1 MLKTETPSIS
11 SEANEIQEEFDLLIK
26 QIKKYNKNADFDKIT
41 RAYELACEA
50 HKLQKR
56 VAGGPY
62 VIHPLKVAHI
72 LSDMSLDSDSI
83 TAALLHDVVEDTDVT
98 LDDIKS
104 KFGKDVADLV
114 DGVTKLGRMP
124 YSSKEEQQIE
134 NLRKMF
140 LAMAKDIRVLLIKLA
155 DRLHNMRTISSM
167 PEEKQRQKALE
178 TIEVYSPLAH
188 RLGIQKIKT
197 ELEDISIKI
206 LDPIACK
213 EIEDNIAKK
222 MVQNEAFLSSI
233 EESVK
238 KRLDE
243 AGLKHTI
250 SSRAKHIYS
259 IYRKMYTQ
267 NRSFDEIYDLF
278 AIRIIVDETVD
289 CYNVLGIM
297 HDMYKPIPR
306 RFKDYISTPKP
317 NMYQSLHTTVI
328 GKAGVAFEVQIRT
341 KEMDEVAEMGIAA
354 HWKYKQNITDKK
366 AGENLIWVRQL
377 LEIQKESEDPDD
389 LMRALK
395 IDMFAD
401 EVFVFTPAGDVL
413 NLPQGS
419 TIIDFAYAIH
429 SGVGNNMS
437 GGKVNGRIV
446 PIDSVLHNGDIVEI
460 IRSSSSHG
468 PSLDWLKMCKTS
480 GARNKIRQWFKK
492 EKRDENITRGKNEFE
507 KEIKRN
513 GLSLNDVLKD
523 EIRVPLLNRFSA
535 KSIEDLYAGI
545 GYGGFSLNK
554 VILKVLS
561 EVDKQKKQQEPEPPA
576 ELTAPET
583 AETHHTKN
591 YKGILV
597 EGMDNCLI
605 KLAHCCNPLP
615 GDEVV
620 GFITRGFGVS
630 VHKKNCVNVVNN
642 TERDSN
648 QRWVK
653 VSWTQTSETLFTST
667 LQIVSR
673 DRLNI
678 VADVINLFST
688 MKIKTSSINARETKD
703 GFTLINVSI
712 EIKSLAQLEFVMNKL
727 SRIQG
732 VIDVVRGMQ

>member
-1 MLKTETPSIS
+1 MDSKFQ
-11 SEANEIQEEFDLLIK
+11 ALIER
-26 QIKKYNKNADFDKIT
+26 IKKYNKNADFDKIT
-41 RAYELACEA
+41 RAYELASEA

-56 VAGGPY
+56 VAGDPY
-62 VIHPLKVAHI
+62 IIHPLEVANI
-72 LSDMSLDSDSI
+72 LADMSLDSDSI
-83 TAALLHDVVEDTDVT
+83 TAALLHDVVEDTPVT
-98 LDDIKS
+98 LEDIKS
-104 KFGKDVADLV
+104 QFGKDVADLV
-114 DGVTKLGRMP
+114 DGVTKLGRIP

-167 PEEKQRQKALE
+167 PPDKQRQKALE

-188 RLGIQKIKT
+188 RLGVQKIKT
-197 ELEDISIKI
+197 ELEDISIRI
-206 LDPIACK
+206 LDPVACE
-213 EIEDNIAKK
+213 EIEENISKK
-222 MVQNEAFLSSI
+222 MDQNEAFLSSI
-233 EESVK
+233 EEIVS
-238 KRLDE
+238 KRLNE

-328 GKAGVAFEVQIRT
+328 GKAGVPFEVQIRT

-377 LEIQKESEDPDD
+377 LEIQKESQDPDD

-413 NLPQGS
+413 NLPSGS
-419 TIIDFAYAIH
+419 TVIDFAYAIH
-429 SGVGNNMS
+429 SGVGNKMT

-446 PIDSVLHNGDIVEI
+446 PIDYELQNGDIVEI
-460 IRSSSSHG
+460 IRSASSHG

-492 EKRDENITRGKNEFE
+492 EKRDENIVRGRSEFE
-507 KEIKRN
+507 REIKRN
-513 GLSLNDVLKD
+513 GISLNDVLKD
-523 EIRVPLLNRFSA
+523 EIRVPLLNKFSA
-535 KSIEDLYAGI
+535 KTIEDLYAGI
-545 GYGGFSLNK
+545 GYGGISVNK
-554 VILKVLS
+554 VILKVVN
-561 EVDKQKKQQEPEPPA
+561 EFEKQKKHIEPEPI
-576 ELTAPET
+576 PET
-583 AETHHTKN
+583 STPQTPIKTPAKN

-597 EGMDNCLI
+597 EGMENCLV
-605 KLAHCCNPLP
+605 KLARCCNPLP
-615 GDEVV
+615 GDEIV
-620 GFITRGFGVS
+620 GFITKGFGVS

-642 TERDSN
+642 IERESDT
-648 QRWVK
+648 QRWVN
-653 VSWTQTSETLFTST
+653 VSWTQTNETMFTST

-678 VADVINLFST
+678 VADVLNLFSSL
-688 MKIKTSSINARETKD
+688 KIKTSSINARETKD

-712 EIKSLAQLEFVMNKL
+712 EIKSLEQLEFVMNKL
-727 SRIQG
+727 ARIQG

>member
-1 MLKTETPSIS
+1 MDTKF
-11 SEANEIQEEFDLLIK
+11 QELLTKIK
-26 QIKKYNKNADFDKIT
+26 SYNKNADIDKIT
-41 RAYELACEA
+41 RAYELASEA
-50 HKLQKR
+50 HKDQRR
-56 VAGGPY
+56 VAGDPY
-62 VIHPLKVAHI
+62 IIHPLEVSHI
-72 LSDMSLDSDSI
+72 LADMSLDSDSI
-83 TAALLHDVVEDTDVT
+83 AAALLHDVVEDTDTT

-104 KFGKDVADLV
+104 KFGKEVADLV
-114 DGVTKLGRMP
+114 DGVTKLGRIP

-167 PEEKQRQKALE
+167 PPDKQRQKALE

-197 ELEDISIKI
+197 ELEDISIAI
-206 LDPIACK
+206 LDPIGCK
-213 EIEDNIAKK
+213 EIEENISQK
-222 MVQNEAFLSSI
+222 MNQNEVFLSGI
-233 EESVK
+233 EESVIA
-238 KRLDE
+238 RLNE

-267 NRSFDEIYDLF
+267 NRTFDEIYDLF

-328 GKAGVAFEVQIRT
+328 GKAGVPFEVQIRT

-354 HWKYKQNITDKK
+354 HWKYKQNINDKR

-377 LEIQKESEDPDD
+377 LEIQKESADPDD

-413 NLPQGS
+413 NLPSGS
-419 TIIDFAYAIH
+419 TVIDFAYAIH
-429 SGVGNNMS
+429 SGVGNKMS

-446 PIDSVLHNGDIVEI
+446 PIDYELQNGDIVEI
-460 IRSSSSHG
+460 IRSASSHG

-492 EKRDENITRGKNEFE
+492 EKREENLVRGRNEFE

-513 GLSLNDVLKD
+513 GISLNDVLKD
-523 EIRVPLLNRFSA
+523 EIRIPLLNKFSA
-535 KSIEDLYAGI
+535 KTIEDLYAGI
-545 GYGGFSLNK
+545 GYGGISINK
-554 VILKVLS
+554 VILKLLS
-561 EVDKQKKQQEPEPPA
+561 EFEKQKKNLAPPPKPEQLVPDTPPR
-576 ELTAPET
+576 TPS
-583 AETHHTKN
+583 KN

-605 KLAHCCNPLP
+605 KLARCCNPLP
-615 GDEVV
+615 GDEIV
-620 GFITRGFGVS
+620 GFITKGFGVS
-630 VHKKNCVNVVNN
+630 VHKKNCANVVNSIGR
-642 TERDSN
+642 ESDM
-648 QRWVK
+648 QRWVN
-653 VSWTQTSETLFTST
+653 VSWTQTSESMFSST

-678 VADVINLFST
+678 VADVLNLFSSL
-688 MKIKTSSINARETKD
+688 KIKTSSINARETKD
-703 GFTLINVSI
+703 GFTLIFVSI
-712 EIKSLAQLEFVMNKL
+712 EIKSLEQLQFVMNKL
-727 SRIQG
+727 ARVQG